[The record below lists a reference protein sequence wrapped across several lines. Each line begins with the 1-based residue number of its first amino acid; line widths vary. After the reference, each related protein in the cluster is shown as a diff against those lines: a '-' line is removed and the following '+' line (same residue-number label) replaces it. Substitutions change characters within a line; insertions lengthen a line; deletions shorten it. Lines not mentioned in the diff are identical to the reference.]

1 MKKELSS
8 KEFCKHVAKH
18 VGNTLK
24 LLRRQRGL
32 TAKELSIELEISVQQ
47 LIKYEAGI
55 NRISLGRL
63 LMVCNYF
70 QYNITDFIQDICTS
84 LDIAIDANKT
94 SGKFPKLVNIT
105 KLSIAELN
113 IINQLINT
121 ITKEK

>member
-1 MKKELSS
+1 MSKNVEINAIDKLVSRRLKYRRRLLGITQKEL
-8 KEFCKHVAKH
+8 
-18 VGNTLK
+18 G
-24 LLRRQRGL
+24 
-32 TAKELSIELEISVQQ
+32 ISVGVSIQQ
-47 LIKYEAGI
+47 IQKYEAGI

-84 LDIAIDANKT
+84 LNITIDANKT